1 MAMTEFSH
9 YSVLLGECID
19 GLDIKPDGIYVDGT
33 AGGGG
38 HSFEIAK
45 RLTTGRLIAIDQDK
59 DAIAAAGK
67 RLSEFSDRVTLVRNN
82 FSNLAQVCA
91 ELGIEK
97 IDGFLIDAG
106 VSSFQL
112 DCAER
117 GFSYSADA
125 PLDMRMDTR
134 NSLTAREVVN
144 EYTEQQLKKILF
156 DYGEERFSPAIASAI
171 VRERVKAPIETT
183 AELSAIIK
191 SAIPPFARE
200 GGHHPAKRSFQAIRI
215 EVNRELDVIE
225 PAIRAAEKLMRVG
238 GRIAVITF
246 HSLEDRIVKQT
257 FADLASGCTCPRSF
271 PVCVC
276 GKKPSVRLV
285 NKKPILPSKVELDEN
300 PRSRS
305 AKLRVAE
312 KI

>member
-67 RLSEFSDRVTLVRNN
+67 RLSGFSDRVTLVRNN

-171 VRERVKAPIETT
+171 VRERAKAPIETT

-191 SAIPPFARE
+191 GAIPPFARE

-285 NKKPILPSKVELDEN
+285 NKKPILPSKAELDEN